1 MTVLACA
8 GELCNVQPD
17 TFLIDSPW
25 LSEAKA
31 ANVCICNMHKAATLD
46 IGAYEADSVQFEVDA
61 NILTS
66 WAFEQEPL
74 QRPASLAEPAEAEKF
89 C

>member
-25 LSEAKA
+25 LSEAKT

-46 IGAYEADSVQFEVDA
+46 IGAYEADSVQLEMMQTFYTK
-61 NILTS
+61 L
-66 WAFEQEPL
+66 QPL
-74 QRPASLAEPAEAEKF
+74 
-89 C
+89 